1 MIKAFLQRL
10 ILISALLFTGNI
22 LNAAPTFLGISPNA
36 NGEYVIKTAIDMK
49 GRKVYVPASA
59 VLRFEGGS
67 LKNGTL
73 VGQTSYVSASQC
85 QVFYNVEFLGRF
97 CSTFEMEWIGAKADN
112 KTDNSDCF
120 NKAFGTNAVLSW
132 HAGCGW
138 YVLKKPIHITQSV
151 RFKCDGKIKADGVVG
166 DLFSIECHDVCL
178 DIDEIWTAEG
188 REKSSANAIGIVAN
202 SHYNNISVRRI
213 SGFNKGINLAPRA
226 VQTAKA
232 GISYNVFT
240 WQRITCNECLV
251 FDLNGPSDGAGLW
264 ITENQFNGGQLE
276 GGIGLVQHGQNDKSL
291 RIHGNVFNCVAFEGL
306 DVPVK
311 GLYRWY
317 SDFFYD
323 TRMSTGENE
332 PAKYYIE
339 MTNCEDVHFRI
350 KAKLASDRV
359 FAKSCTACEFITADK
374 EYLSG
379 RKDTPDTIKK

>member
-1 MIKAFLQRL
+1 MSVLVFLLLGNSL
-10 ILISALLFTGNI
+10 I
-22 LNAAPTFLGISPNA
+22 AAPSFLGISPNA
-36 NGEYVIKTAIDMK
+36 NGEYVIKSAIDLK
-49 GRKVYVPASA
+49 GRKVSVPTAA
-59 VLRFEGGS
+59 VLRFDGGS
-67 LKNGTL
+67 LKNGIL
-73 VGQTSYVSASQC
+73 VGQNSYVSASQC

-138 YVLKKPIHITQSV
+138 YVLKKPVHITQNV

-166 DLFSIECHDVCL
+166 DLLSIESHDVCL
-178 DIDEIWTAEG
+178 DIDEMWTAEG
-188 REKSSANAIGIVAN
+188 RERSAANAIGIVAN
-202 SHYNNISVRRI
+202 SQYNNITIRRI

-226 VQTAKA
+226 VKTAKA

-251 FDLNGPSDGAGLW
+251 FDLNGPNDGTGLW

-276 GGIGLVQHGQNDKSL
+276 GGIGLVQHGQNDKSS
-291 RIHGNVFNCVAFEGL
+291 RIHGNVFNCMAFEGL

-323 TRMSTGENE
+323 TRMSTGENQ

-350 KAKLASDRV
+350 KAKLASDRIYT
-359 FAKSCTACEFITADK
+359 KNCTACEFITADK

-379 RKDTPDTIKK
+379 RKDTPDTKK